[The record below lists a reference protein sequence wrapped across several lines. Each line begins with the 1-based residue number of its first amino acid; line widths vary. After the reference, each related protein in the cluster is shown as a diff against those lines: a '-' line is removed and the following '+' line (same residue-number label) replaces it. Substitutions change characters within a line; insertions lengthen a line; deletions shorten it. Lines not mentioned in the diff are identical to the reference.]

1 MAGPSSCGGSA
12 MSCTIEELPAGT
24 TTLVKVQAGSSAG
37 WGESSEISYAA
48 TLESDSSRDCASML
62 QKQADGDYVAEGTI
76 IAAVF
81 GAFAI
86 LIIIAAVLFYLK
98 RRQPPP
104 PPPGGMK
111 GAAPAY

>member
-1 MAGPSSCGGSA
+1 
-12 MSCTIEELPAGT
+12 
-24 TTLVKVQAGSSAG
+24 
-37 WGESSEISYAA
+37 
-48 TLESDSSRDCASML
+48 ML
-62 QKQADGDYVAEGTI
+62 QKQAEGNYVAEGTI

-86 LIIIAAVLFYLK
+86 LMIIAAVLYYMK

-104 PPPGGMK
+104 PPPGGK